1 MIKCYQSHN
10 QIVWYD
16 EQLLLE
22 PPEQAFNIDFWQQQN
37 AVVGS
42 AQGRGTTWFVQT
54 QKSQAA
60 LRHYRRGGLF
70 GKLISDSYWFSCWG
84 KTRSY
89 AEFLLLKQLADS
101 GVNVPKPIAARA
113 TKSGITYKADLLSEK
128 IANAEDLV
136 GILQKEALPPETYY
150 AIGTEIAKMHKAQ
163 VNHTDLNIHNI
174 LLDREGKVWII
185 DFDKCYQQQ
194 GTDWQQSNLDRLLRS
209 FFKEK
214 NKRSI
219 QWDETHFGHLI
230 DGYKK
235 YK

>member
-22 PPEQAFNIDFWQQQN
+22 PPEQAFNINFWQQQN

-60 LRHYRRGGLF
+60 LRHYHRGGLF
-70 GKLISDSYWFSCWG
+70 GKLISDSYWFSGWD

-136 GILQKEALPPETYY
+136 GILQKEALPPETYQ
-150 AIGTEIAKMHKAQ
+150 AIGAEIAKMHKAQ

-185 DFDKCYQQQ
+185 DFDKCFQQQ